1 MKEEFRYRIYFPF
14 PSAPC
19 HRTIPRSETRK
30 NTPMVGGAIAGVISL
45 RRKTFFSLL
54 AAAESSKNMR
64 EREIGGRRIRRRRRK
79 KNRQRTSQLPSIAEH
94 GGLWDCVRVFSLCV
108 CAAQSCLR
116 ERDSLSIG
124 VCVYTLFACLAGWVW
139 LRTSSQSPPLLRVLS
154 PSKLSIH
161 NGVSSWSRS
170 APKHDRPWI
179 KDLNRISFKTS
190 FSPRGISRQPVQFR
204 FLDAPACV
212 LVCGLGSSACDL
224 RPELSVVSLYR
235 GGSGIGGEE
244 EEVVTRCCIC
254 YFQFIFHREMVCG
267 AGVCSFTIQRALGT
281 FRFGSLAAV
290 IDWLA

>member
-108 CAAQSCLR
+108 CGPVVSAR
-116 ERDSLSIG
+116 E
-124 VCVYTLFACLAGWVW
+124 TL
-139 LRTSSQSPPLLRVLS
+139 
-154 PSKLSIH
+154 
-161 NGVSSWSRS
+161 
-170 APKHDRPWI
+170 
-179 KDLNRISFKTS
+179 
-190 FSPRGISRQPVQFR
+190 
-204 FLDAPACV
+204 
-212 LVCGLGSSACDL
+212 
-224 RPELSVVSLYR
+224 SLYR
-235 GGSGIGGEE
+235 C
-244 EEVVTRCCIC
+244 VCVHVIC
-254 YFQFIFHREMVCG
+254 VSCG
-267 AGVCSFTIQRALGT
+267 MGVIANILVAS
-281 FRFGSLAAV
+281 AV
-290 IDWLA
+290 IKSSLPLKTIDT